1 LMQVAGLKT
10 AAITLSLNASFMY
23 LGFSLGA
30 MLGSL
35 VLMHASVT
43 ELGLVAAVCEV
54 GAVLIVLP
62 TVPPRASA

>member
-1 LMQVAGLKT
+1 MQVAGLKT
-10 AAITLSLNASFMY
+10 AAIALSLNASFMY

-35 VLMHASVT
+35 VLLHAAVT
-43 ELGLVAAVCEV
+43 TLGVVGAVCEL

-62 TVPPRASA
+62 TVPSRAAEI

>member
-1 LMQVAGLKT
+1 
-10 AAITLSLNASFMY
+10 MY

-43 ELGLVAAVCEV
+43 TLGLIGAVSEV

-62 TVPPRASA
+62 TVPSRAASAARFEPKVR

>member
-1 LMQVAGLKT
+1 
-10 AAITLSLNASFMY
+10 MY

-35 VLMHASVT
+35 VLMHAAVT
-43 ELGLVAAVCEV
+43 TLGLVGAVCEI

-62 TVPPRASA
+62 TVPSRAAEI